1 LHFACC
7 CHCCGIKQ
15 KKEDEKK
22 WGKTK
27 TKSGEGAAGECC
39 GAEVN
44 EDSLG
49 L

>member
-1 LHFACC
+1 M
-7 CHCCGIKQ
+7 Q
-15 KKEDEKK
+15 KYNSYKEKK
-22 WGKTK
+22 KKLEKMGKTK